1 MSLLDTKFITT
12 NTLFAHIAEIPE
24 VILQDISGITI
35 EGVNDSTGTF
45 IKTPLLKTNTIDF
58 SKQDLSFISF
68 ISDVLSD
75 LSAGFVQFDGTDL
88 STVTLEVNDLS
99 VNFIEINENG
109 NDNDYVNFM
118 HDVSITNT
126 IKVEPFKTKFL
137 SAIDTSM
144 VIYSDVSSDGKF
156 NIETLTS
163 NNFNKKSNHTQFIEI
178 TQDVSTNKRIEALD
192 VSVSNSVKV
201 ANDLSLSKIGAYD
214 DIVTFVN
221 DLSINGNVDISSLL
235 ANNIYAL
242 SENQIIVE
250 EDLSINNNLFVEDI
264 SFNGDIFGIDGC
276 LNVTGKISFPK
287 TVKAKEA
294 TINTIE
300 TSDSDKKFMFD
311 SAVK

>member
-1 MSLLDTKFITT
+1 MSFLDTKLIIT
-12 NTLFAHIAEIPE
+12 NTLFAENAEITE

-35 EGVNDSTGTF
+35 EGANDSTGTF

-58 SKQDLSFISF
+58 SNEDLSFISF

-144 VIYSDVSSDGKF
+144 VMYSDVSSDGKF
-156 NIETLTS
+156 NIETL
-163 NNFNKKSNHTQFIEI
+163 NFLSSRKS
-178 TQDVSTNKRIEALD
+178 VM
-192 VSVSNSVKV
+192 
-201 ANDLSLSKIGAYD
+201 
-214 DIVTFVN
+214 
-221 DLSINGNVDISSLL
+221 
-235 ANNIYAL
+235 
-242 SENQIIVE
+242 
-250 EDLSINNNLFVEDI
+250 
-264 SFNGDIFGIDGC
+264 
-276 LNVTGKISFPK
+276 P
-287 TVKAKEA
+287 
-294 TINTIE
+294 
-300 TSDSDKKFMFD
+300 
-311 SAVK
+311 